1 MNETQWIKIALNSRA
16 NLRKGQS
23 VDDIIKAGRD
33 EGCSKG
39 DCIKLLTDIGNI
51 NLLKAKELVHGSSVW
66 SDTKAAGD
74 AVQDR
79 MEKTV
84 IQDES

>member
-16 NLRKGQS
+16 KLRKGQS

-33 EGCSKG
+33 EGCSKV

-51 NLLKAKELVHGSSVW
+51 NLLKAKELVHGSAVW
-66 SDTKAAGD
+66 ADRKAGD
-74 AVQDR
+74 DAFQDR
-79 MEKTV
+79 LIKAVVE
-84 IQDES
+84 EEL